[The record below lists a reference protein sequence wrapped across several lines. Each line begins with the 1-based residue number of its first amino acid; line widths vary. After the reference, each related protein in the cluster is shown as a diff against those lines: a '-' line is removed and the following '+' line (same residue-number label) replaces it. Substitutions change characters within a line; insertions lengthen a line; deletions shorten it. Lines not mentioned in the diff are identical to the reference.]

1 MVVGVGSGRDGV
13 VGVGSHRVQFLDLHI
28 LLHFNNLYVN
38 LNQITPELSW
48 SYPVNEMFKFN
59 SPNI

>member
-1 MVVGVGSGRDGV
+1 M
-13 VGVGSHRVQFLDLHI
+13 GSHRVQFLDLHI

-48 SYPVNEMFKFN
+48 SYPVNEMFKCN

>member
-1 MVVGVGSGRDGV
+1 MVVGV

-48 SYPVNEMFKFN
+48 SYPVNEMFKCI